1 MTRAIDTG
9 TNQLL
14 CAVED
19 HVATVTFNRP
29 EKRNALGD
37 IVSPALREVLLTLD
51 CDTDVRV
58 VVITGAGKAFCSG
71 GDVSGMGSG
80 IGPKA
85 SPEDRVRDLQRKQQD
100 LTLRLHELSKPT
112 IAALPGAA
120 AGAGMSIALA
130 CDIRI
135 AAQSAFLV
143 TGFGRIG
150 LSGDYGGSWFLT
162 QLVGPAKAKELYLTG
177 RRISA
182 EKANGMGL
190 VNLVVPDAELARETM
205 NMAKQIAN
213 GPPLAQR
220 FMKENIN
227 RALVA
232 DLRTCLGWEAERTV
246 TTAATA
252 DHKEAV
258 AAFIEKRTP
267 VFRGD

>member
-1 MTRAIDTG
+1 MTRKVETG
-9 TNQLL
+9 TDQLL
-14 CAVED
+14 CAVDD
-19 HVATVTFNRP
+19 HVATITFNRP

-37 IVSPALREVLLTLD
+37 IVSPALREILLTLD
-51 CDTDVRV
+51 RDRDVRV
-58 VVITGAGKAFCSG
+58 IVITGAGKAFCSG

-85 SPEDRVRDLQRKQQD
+85 PPEDRVRDLQRKQQT

-112 IAALPGAA
+112 IASLPGAA

-130 CDIRI
+130 CDLRI
-135 AAQSAFLV
+135 AAESAFLV
-143 TGFGRIG
+143 TGFGRVG

-177 RRISA
+177 RRVPAA
-182 EKANGMGL
+182 EALALGL
-190 VNLVVPDAELARETM
+190 VNMVVPDDSLAEESAALAR
-205 NMAKQIAN
+205 QIAN

-227 RALVA
+227 RALNV
-232 DLRTCLGWEAERTV
+232 DLRTCLGWEAERTIAS
-246 TTAATA
+246 AATA

-258 AAFIEKRTP
+258 AAFMEKRAP
-267 VFRGD
+267 VFRGE

>member
-1 MTRAIDTG
+1 MTRTVETG
-9 TNQLL
+9 TDQLL
-14 CAVED
+14 CSVRD

-51 CDTDVRV
+51 GDTDVRV
-58 VVITGAGKAFCSG
+58 VVLTGAGKAFCSG
-71 GDVSGMGSG
+71 GDVSGMGG
-80 IGPKA
+80 GMGPKA
-85 SPEDRVRDLQRKQQD
+85 PPEVRVRDLQRKQQT

-112 IAALPGAA
+112 IASLPGAA

-135 AAQSAFLV
+135 AAESAFLV

-177 RRISA
+177 RRIPAA
-182 EKANGMGL
+182 EAMDLGL
-190 VNLVVPDAELARETM
+190 VNMVVPDNALAAETTALAL
-205 NMAKQIAN
+205 QIAG

-227 RALVA
+227 RAIDG

-246 TTAATA
+246 ASAATA

-258 AAFIEKRTP
+258 AAFMEKRAP
-267 VFRGD
+267 VFWGD

>member
-1 MTRAIDTG
+1 MTRAVDTG
-9 TNQLL
+9 TDQLL
-14 CAVED
+14 CTVED

-37 IVSPALREVLLTLD
+37 IVSPALRDVLLTLD
-51 CDTDVRV
+51 GDADVRI

-85 SPEDRVRDLQRKQQD
+85 PPEDRVRDLQRKQEA

-112 IAALPGAA
+112 IASLPGAA

-135 AAQSAFLV
+135 AAKSAFLV
-143 TGFGRIG
+143 TGFGRVG

-177 RRISA
+177 RRIQA
-182 EKANGMGL
+182 EEALALGL
-190 VNLVVPDAELARETM
+190 VNRIVPDADLVDATTDLA
-205 NMAKQIAN
+205 KLIAN

-220 FMKENIN
+220 FMKENVN
-227 RALVA
+227 RATTA

-246 TTAATA
+246 TSAGTA

-258 AAFIEKRTP
+258 AAFLEKRAP
-267 VFRGD
+267 VFRGE